1 MKVEAAFDKE
11 AYLESWPE
19 NTREALRTDRVRI
32 PQNSGPFVVE
42 LLEGRV
48 SQVKKYLR
56 DGQAET
62 SVSRIFKNTD
72 CVGTDT

>member
-11 AYLESWPE
+11 ACLESWPE
-19 NTREALRTDRVRI
+19 NPREALRTERVRT
-32 PQNSGPFVVE
+32 PQNSRPLVVE

-48 SQVKKYLR
+48 SQVKYIR
-56 DGQAET
+56 DGQART